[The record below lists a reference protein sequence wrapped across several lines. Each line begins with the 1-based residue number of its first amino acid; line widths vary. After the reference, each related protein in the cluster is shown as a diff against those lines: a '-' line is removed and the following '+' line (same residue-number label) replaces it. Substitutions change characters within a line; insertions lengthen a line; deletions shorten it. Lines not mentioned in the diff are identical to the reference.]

1 MKVGDVVYCEG
12 SSAILGDVES
22 LDEDEGLAVVRW
34 RTAATTEL
42 LDDLTV
48 EPNPGKD
55 EGPAAPWLSFPGEAS
70 TDAFWNVVGLLPN
83 YAVTLILEGEA
94 EPVEAILVG
103 PDLESGWGGTV
114 RFIRVADGEYDRS
127 AYPDSLIESAVAV
140 GIEVA

>member
-70 TDAFWNVVGLLPN
+70 T
-83 YAVTLILEGEA
+83 
-94 EPVEAILVG
+94 
-103 PDLESGWGGTV
+103 
-114 RFIRVADGEYDRS
+114 
-127 AYPDSLIESAVAV
+127 
-140 GIEVA
+140 